1 MKIMPKKGNDFMLDI
16 HAEHYS
22 RLVFFG
28 KNLHE
33 PPMTVGLTLDKLKR
47 FKSPKLSNQN
57 QMVERFIQEVS
68 KESLNVSTIEKRNG
82 NVLTTSFYREKI
94 NGRRIEDYE
103 KDVQEIE
110 QLRKQIKK
118 TKEADIVGELILID
132 ISDIIVNN

>member
-1 MKIMPKKGNDFMLDI
+1 MLDI

-68 KESLNVSTIEKRNG
+68 KESLNVSTIQQKLMVVELK
-82 NVLTTSFYREKI
+82 TTKI
-94 NGRRIEDYE
+94 E
-103 KDVQEIE
+103 
-110 QLRKQIKK
+110 LLWKQIKK

-132 ISDIIVNN
+132 ISDIIVNNWVQIPIPLI